1 MRIDRNL
8 LGWGVFFLVAGSIP
22 LAIRGGVLPSAIVD
36 RWWSFWPL
44 ILVGVGLGL
53 ILSRTWLEALG
64 GLIVSATIGLMV
76 GGAFAAG
83 FLGFGNLTDGVCAG
97 DRSGGGVPFAP
108 QTGQFGPRAA
118 VHLELDCGELAVTTG
133 SDGWLVKGVDDDGA
147 GPRVQAAT
155 DRLDV
160 RPRSDS
166 GGPFL
171 RHRERV
177 EVELPTTSTLDL
189 NLDLNAG
196 SLAVDL
202 GGATV
207 GAFALHVNAGDARVH
222 LDTLAALSDLDV
234 GVNAGNVRL
243 FLPSVAT
250 RGSVRV
256 NAGNVDLCA
265 PAGVALRLH
274 TGESVIASYDYA
286 GAGLVQ
292 QGSTWETPGF
302 DTAAVRIELETQAN
316 AGSFGLNREA
326 CRS

>member
-8 LGWGVFFLVAGSIP
+8 LSWGVFFLVAGSIP
-22 LAIRGGVLPSAIVD
+22 LAIRAGMLPSAVVD

-64 GLIVSATIGLMV
+64 GLIVAATIGLIV

-83 FLGFGNLTDGVCAG
+83 FLGFGNLTDGVC
-97 DRSGGGVPFAP
+97 GGGADNGVPFAP
-108 QTGQFGPRAA
+108 QTGQFGPQAA
-118 VHLELDCGELAVTTG
+118 VHLELDCGDLAVTTG
-133 SDGWLVKGVDDDGA
+133 SDGWLVKGSDDDGA
-147 GPRVQAAT
+147 GPRVQAT
-155 DRLDV
+155 PDQLDV
-160 RPRSDS
+160 RPRNDS
-166 GGPFL
+166 GGLFL
-171 RHRERV
+171 RHREHV

-202 GGATV
+202 SGASV
-207 GAFALHVNAGDARVH
+207 GTFALQVNAGDARVH
-222 LDTLAALSDLDV
+222 LDTVNAMSNLDV

-250 RGSVRV
+250 RGSVQA

-265 PAGVALRLH
+265 PAGVALRLQ
-274 TGESVIASYDYA
+274 TGESVMASYDYA

-292 QGSTWETPGF
+292 RGSTWETPGF
-302 DTAAVRIELETQAN
+302 DTAAVRIELDTQAN
-316 AGSFGLNREA
+316 AGSFRLNREA